1 MRDFDSTFLSS
12 LILLYDSFEEHGISL
27 VYVGQFNHT
36 ITKVF
41 TALTGDETELQ
52 NEPKTVQRTLHHTMI
67 EILQNMTKH
76 SNNMFH
82 DISLGK
88 GLFMLG
94 KKNDA
99 YHIITTNIV
108 DGKQEEALTDT
119 INDLN
124 ASSQDDLKSMYKKQL
139 REGKISG
146 KGGAG
151 LGLIDIA
158 RKTGNPL
165 DYMFFPA
172 ENDKK
177 YFVLKVSVDSKT
189 QE

>member
-41 TALTGDETELQ
+41 TALTTDETEKH
-52 NEPKTVQRTLHHTMI
+52 NEPKTVLRTLHHTMI

-82 DISLGK
+82 DISMGK

-99 YHIITTNIV
+99 YHVITANVV
-108 DGKQEEALTDT
+108 DNAQEQMLTDS
-119 INDLN
+119 IDSLN
-124 ASSQDDLKSMYKKQL
+124 ASSKEELKSMYKKQL

-172 ENDKK
+172 DNKNK
-177 YFVLKVSVDSKT
+177 YFVLKVSVDSEK
-189 QE
+189 E